1 MLAVCMTFAG
11 LAARDVSLFPGAK
24 KVMVILAPKM
34 CNVPAAR
41 PSPCV
46 EGVLCGLQLP
56 DRRHVAREL
65 RDIHEKTFRQLVEA
79 YLQAGSE
86 SISLPSNLLLM
97 YMAVT

>member
-1 MLAVCMTFAG
+1 M
-11 LAARDVSLFPGAK
+11 
-24 KVMVILAPKM
+24 VMSAPRL

-41 PSPCV
+41 SCPSV
-46 EGVLCGLQLP
+46 KGILCGLQLP

-65 RDIHEKTFRQLVEA
+65 RDIEEKSFRQLVGA
-79 YLQAGSE
+79 YLERGSE